1 MNKDDVQKLIQLRQ
15 YVIEEYGKL
24 ADPNSSSTMVKEQG
38 VGNVMV
44 TVIRSLEDLMG
55 DHVKFERK

>member
-24 ADPNSSSTMVKEQG
+24 ADPRSSSTMVKEQN
-38 VGNVMV
+38 VGGMMV

-55 DHVKFERK
+55 DQVKFESK